1 MSALVR
7 GRLLALLGILLVA
20 LNVRTAVSSLSPIVE
35 RVSAD
40 VPLDE
45 LGLGVIGMIPPVAF
59 ALAAIA
65 APALAHKVGLEAAMA
80 LACLA
85 MIAGPLV
92 RAFAGSYALLV
103 AGSAL
108 ALAGMGV
115 GNVLLPPAV
124 KKYFPDRIGVVTSA
138 YVTLLA
144 VSTAIAALF
153 AEPVAASAGWRLSLG
168 MWAVLAVVA
177 LVPWTALLLG
187 RRGLPGDEA
196 AATGGG
202 APEVR
207 LAAPVW
213 RSGVARS
220 LALLLTVTAFATYAM
235 FAWLPTL
242 FADHAGTG
250 AVEAGNLLA
259 LFSIIGLPM
268 GLIVPVVAARV
279 ANVGWIVGLGVA
291 SILAFG
297 IGMLLAAGALNWLWA
312 ALGGLGGILFPLC
325 LVLINL
331 RTRTTSG
338 SIAVSGFVQAV
349 GYSGG
354 ALGPLVLALTH
365 DLTGD
370 WIVPILV
377 LMGVGLIGIIPAIT
391 LARPKFV
398 EDQLTR

>member
-1 MSALVR
+1 MTRLLP
-7 GRLLALLGILLVA
+7 GRVLALLGILLVA
-20 LNVRTAVSSLSPIVE
+20 LNVRTAVSSLSPIVD

-45 LGLGVIGMIPPVAF
+45 LGLGVIGMLPPVAF
-59 ALAAIA
+59 ALAAIG
-65 APALAHKVGLEAAMA
+65 APVLARRVGLEAAMA

-85 MIAGPLV
+85 MIAGPLI

-144 VSTAIAALF
+144 VSTAIAALL
-153 AEPVAASAGWRLSLG
+153 AEPVAATAGWRLSLA
-168 MWAVLAVVA
+168 MWAALAVVA
-177 LVPWTALLLG
+177 LVPWVLLLLG
-187 RRGLPGDEA
+187 GRRLPGDRA
-196 AATGGG
+196 VV
-202 APEVR
+202 PEVR
-207 LAAPVW
+207 LTGPVW

-242 FADHAGTG
+242 FAEHAGSSP
-250 AVEAGNLLA
+250 VEAGNLLA
-259 LFSIIGLPM
+259 LFSIVGLPM
-268 GLIVPVVAARV
+268 GLIVPVVATRI
-279 ANVGWIVGLGVA
+279 ANVGWIIGLGVA
-291 SILAFG
+291 SLLAFG
-297 IGMLLAAGALNWLWA
+297 FGVLFAPGTLNWLWA
-312 ALGGLGGILFPLC
+312 VLGGLGGILFPVC

-331 RTRTTSG
+331 RTRSTSA
-338 SIAVSGFVQAV
+338 SIAVSGFVQAA

-354 ALGPLVLALTH
+354 ALGPLVLAFTH

-370 WIVPILV
+370 WTVPVIV
-377 LMGVGLIGIIPAIT
+377 LMAVGLVGLIPAIT
-391 LARPKFV
+391 LARPRFV
-398 EDQLTR
+398 EDQLPPAA